1 SKMMNDRPETCSSPG
16 QCLTRDEAFHEV
28 ERSIT
33 FSRRQRL
40 GYFLSYN
47 RYALLILLLSLA
59 VPTVL
64 FLFFRW
70 YFWVPATLVALRA
83 LYWAWHIARQY
94 PKKLHIT
101 KKMALAQQNR
111 TFQNEDIVKY
121 CGDPCYRVVAHQV
134 LAQARVPAGERRRL
148 VREYVEQAHD
158 LAHALVFVDRE
169 KGRVVTII
177 NGVKTE
183 QTLTPQE
190 MTNG

>member
-1 SKMMNDRPETCSSPG
+1 MNNDRLPSCSSPE
-16 QCLTRDEAFHEV
+16 QCLTRDETFFEV
-28 ERSIT
+28 ERAIT
-33 FSRRQRL
+33 FTAWQKL
-40 GYFLSYN
+40 GFFFSYN

-59 VPTVL
+59 IPATL
-64 FLFFRW
+64 FLFFAW
-70 YFWVPATLVALRA
+70 YFWVPAALVALRA

-101 KKMALAQQNR
+101 KKYLLAQRNG
-111 TFQNEDIVKY
+111 TFQTPDIVKY
-121 CGDPCYRVVAHQV
+121 CGDPCYRVVAHHV
-134 LAQARVPAGERRRL
+134 LASAKVPAPQRRRL
-148 VREYVEQAHD
+148 VGEYVEQAHN

>member
-1 SKMMNDRPETCSSPG
+1 V
-16 QCLTRDEAFHEV
+16 TRDEAFFEV
-28 ERSIT
+28 ERAIT
-33 FSRRQRL
+33 FTRLQRL

-47 RYALLILLLSLA
+47 RYALLILVLSLA
-59 VPTVL
+59 IPAVL
-64 FLFFRW
+64 FVFLRW

-101 KKMALAQQNR
+101 KKMLWAQQNR
-111 TFQNEDIVKY
+111 TFRNEDIVKY

-134 LAQARVPAGERRRL
+134 LARTGVPAPERRRL
-148 VREYVEQAHD
+148 VSEYVDQAHD